1 MIPEISASKVAAL
14 IGLNKYQSPTQV
26 MYDLLQK
33 DATAKQKMREIERA
47 TGRRPFYVVLAEVMK
62 EQSVQDCIA
71 QGVEAASKT
80 ADVKT
85 VLEEVEERANI
96 VLGLRCDSLH
106 PETRQRIAEEIRGMV
121 SKRRG
126 INNENAILD
135 QYEVQREVK
144 VIERNT
150 KMCRKT
156 YPTFKLCG
164 RTDGYVASE
173 NRIVDSKERT
183 RFWETVPLYDEIQLR
198 CYMEM
203 SGATE
208 SELIERFPGG
218 ETRHTKFMNDP
229 EKWKTIEQAIEKA
242 VAKMNLALDNPEQLK
257 RIVFENT
264 VWTQSN
270 GSSNYATGSIT
281 VTPIANV

>member
-14 IGLNKYQSPTQV
+14 IGVHKYQSPAQV
-26 MYDLLQK
+26 MYELLQK
-33 DATAKQKMREIERA
+33 DKDVKQRIRDIERA
-47 TGRRPFYVVLAEVMK
+47 HGRRPFYVVLSEVMK
-62 EQSVQDCIA
+62 EQAVQDCIS
-71 QGVEAASKT
+71 QGIDAASKT
-80 ADVKT
+80 NDVPS
-85 VLEEVEERANI
+85 VLDDVQERAAI
-96 VLGLRCDSLH
+96 VLSLRCGTIA
-106 PETRQRIAEEIRGMV
+106 PETRARLAEEVRGMV

-144 VIERNT
+144 VTERNT

-156 YPTFKLCG
+156 YDTFKLCG

-183 RFWETVPLYDEIQLR
+183 RFWDTVPIYDEIQLR

-203 SGATE
+203 TGAVE

-218 ETRHTKFMNDP
+218 ETRHTKFTNDP
-229 EKWKTIEQAIEKA
+229 EKWKTIEQALERA
-242 VAKMNLALDNPEQLK
+242 VAKMNAAVDNVEQLK

-264 VWTQSN
+264 V
-270 GSSNYATGSIT
+270 
-281 VTPIANV
+281 